1 MAGWLFQRHRNYG
14 PRRNMSSETEEA
26 LFASLAQILEIQ
38 GSEQEALTAL
48 LGNQRYIM
56 ADLSN
61 LKAALAANTQAVS
74 DLQAEVARL
83 KDISGTD
90 QAAVDEITTGLTTNT
105 SAMEALKPP
114 PPPPPPAPEAAV
126 TPASS

>member
-1 MAGWLFQRHRNYG
+1 
-14 PRRNMSSETEEA
+14 MSTETEEA
-26 LFASLAQILEIQ
+26 LFASLAAIQDTSVQILETHL
-38 GSEQEALTAL
+38 ST
-48 LGNQRYIM
+48 QRNIM

-61 LKAALAANTQAVS
+61 LKAALAANTQAVA

-90 QAAVDEITTGLTTNT
+90 QAAVDEITAGLTTNT

-114 PPPPPPAPEAAV
+114 PPAPAPEV
-126 TPASS
+126 TPVSS

>member
-1 MAGWLFQRHRNYG
+1 MAGWLFQRHSNYR
-14 PRRNMSSETEEA
+14 PHRNMSAETEEA
-26 LFASLAQILEIQ
+26 LFASLANI
-38 GSEQEALTAL
+38 QEANTEILAIQL
-48 LGNQRYIM
+48 EAQANIM

-90 QAAVDEITTGLTTNT
+90 QAAVDEIAAGLTTNT

-114 PPPPPPAPEAAV
+114 PPPPAPEV
-126 TPASS
+126 TPVSS

>member
-1 MAGWLFQRHRNYG
+1 MAGWLFQRHSNYG
-14 PRRNMSSETEEA
+14 PHRNMSTETEEA
-26 LFASLAQILEIQ
+26 LFASLAAIQDTSVQILETHL
-38 GSEQEALTAL
+38 ST
-48 LGNQRYIM
+48 QRNIM

-90 QAAVDEITTGLTTNT
+90 QTAVDEITAGLTTNT

-114 PPPPPPAPEAAV
+114 PPPPPPAPEV
-126 TPASS
+126 TPVS

>member
-1 MAGWLFQRHRNYG
+1 
-14 PRRNMSSETEEA
+14 MSAETEEA
-26 LFASLAQILEIQ
+26 LFASLANI
-38 GSEQEALTAL
+38 QEANTEILAIQL
-48 LGNQRYIM
+48 EAQANIM

-90 QAAVDEITTGLTTNT
+90 QAAVDEIAAGLTTNT

-114 PPPPPPAPEAAV
+114 PPPPAPEV
-126 TPASS
+126 TPVSS

>member
-1 MAGWLFQRHRNYG
+1 
-14 PRRNMSSETEEA
+14 MSSETEEA

-48 LGNQRYIM
+48 LENQRYIM

-114 PPPPPPAPEAAV
+114 PPPPAPEAAV